1 MTPTK
6 NGDRPIASEASL
18 IEPTRI
24 SDITPTATPA
34 IASEATARRTDHGS
48 PPWSSASCEGLKRLR
63 CVRSEK
69 RRPAAYEARRMIAT
83 ANDICSSSDGNCLD
97 SSVGLGSEPPITSS

>member
-1 MTPTK
+1 MMPTK
-6 NGDRPIASEASL
+6 NGDRPIDSDASL

-34 IASEATARRTDHGS
+34 IASAITDFLTDQWS
-48 PPWSSASCEGLKRLR
+48 PTWSSSACSGLKRSL

-69 RRPAAYEARRMIAT
+69 NRPAT
-83 ANDICSSSDGNCLD
+83 
-97 SSVGLGSEPPITSS
+97 

>member
-1 MTPTK
+1 MMPTK
-6 NGDRPIASEASL
+6 NGERPIDSDASL

-34 IASEATARRTDHGS
+34 RASAITALRTDQRLADVVLLGVL
-48 PPWSSASCEGLKRLR
+48 GLKRSL

-69 RRPAAYEARRMIAT
+69 ISPAT
-83 ANDICSSSDGNCLD
+83 
-97 SSVGLGSEPPITSS
+97 

>member
-6 NGDRPIASEASL
+6 NGERPIDSDASV

-34 IASEATARRTDHGS
+34 PASMSTLRRTVHGS
-48 PPWSSASCEGLKRLR
+48 PTWSSAPCSGLKRSL
-63 CVRSEK
+63 CVRSENSS
-69 RRPAAYEARRMIAT
+69 PAA
-83 ANDICSSSDGNCLD
+83 
-97 SSVGLGSEPPITSS
+97 

>member
-1 MTPTK
+1 MPTIATTMMPTK
-6 NGDRPIASEASL
+6 NGDRPIDSEASL

-34 IASEATARRTDHGS
+34 SASAITLLRTDQCS
-48 PPWSSASCEGLKRLR
+48 PTWSSSACSGLKRSL

-69 RRPAAYEARRMIAT
+69 NRPAT
-83 ANDICSSSDGNCLD
+83 
-97 SSVGLGSEPPITSS
+97 